1 MNTAHRLEFFTDVDG
16 APWACFAWGDVPPAT
31 ITRERIVEAAEY
43 YAGYTEDDLDLDDFE
58 VTRFWIRTNE
68 SSAEFDEM
76 WCRCQ
81 AEDDRAVLVTGVQF
95 Q

>member
-1 MNTAHRLEFFTDVDG
+1 MNTAHRLEFFTDADG
-16 APWACFAWGDVPPAT
+16 EPWACFAWGDVRPET
-31 ITRERIVEAAEY
+31 ITRERILEAAAY
-43 YAGYTEDDLDLDDFE
+43 YAGYSEDDLPLEDFE
-58 VTRFWIRTNE
+58 VTRFWIRNSG

-76 WCRCQ
+76 WCRCL